1 MLIYLSYTATLLTA
15 CPVALVPVPVTVRV
29 FPSAEMTAVC
39 LTVGLPLFLYCASSV
54 VALLPYALSG
64 RGLAYRRHLLAQN
77 A

>member
-1 MLIYLSYTATLLTA
+1 MLIYLSFTATLLTA

-39 LTVGLPLFLYCASSV
+39 LTVGLPLFLF
-54 VALLPYALSG
+54 ALLAWLRCGPRVSG